1 MEEASDYSIVWV
13 TAPDLK
19 VARDL
24 VKEVLA
30 LHLAACAKIIPGI
43 ESHYWWQNQLESASE
58 CQIVFKTRKALMAAL
73 GEVIQAHHPYEV
85 PECVSVAMQ
94 EGLPS
99 YLQWIDQETDQSPT
113 NA

>member
-43 ESHYWWQNQLESASE
+43 ESHSLVAEPARIGLGMPDCFQN
-58 CQIVFKTRKALMAAL
+58 V
-73 GEVIQAHHPYEV
+73 
-85 PECVSVAMQ
+85 
-94 EGLPS
+94 
-99 YLQWIDQETDQSPT
+99 
-113 NA
+113 

>member
-43 ESHYWWQNQLESASE
+43 ESHSIRLHGLGPPAKLESFMLHSVTSKSSH
-58 CQIVFKTRKALMAAL
+58 CIT
-73 GEVIQAHHPYEV
+73 
-85 PECVSVAMQ
+85 VSSSVSSRP
-94 EGLPS
+94 L
-99 YLQWIDQETDQSPT
+99 
-113 NA
+113 